1 MNVIPLHSVFHHF
14 YLEVDLSAKL
24 SWSYHRLQ
32 WRRTGPLLPLDATF
46 NPAQW
51 VLKASPT
58 VTLVHPCLEH
68 ARNVRPP
75 LWLNTATGS
84 VEPLD
89 LFCLLNNLSRHSL
102 EPRRKIVNSKIAVDI
117 PDYIAR
123 TTCIVRSYHGTCF
136 AKIGSNNNTYK
147 YNIIARTVMKWNSLL
162 SSLFYQPS
170 ACGVFQICC
179 NWPTDLLID
188 FITVL
193 LWTF

>member
-102 EPRRKIVNSKIAVDI
+102 EPRRKIVTVKLRSMSQ
-117 PDYIAR
+117 
-123 TTCIVRSYHGTCF
+123 TTLHAPPALYVLIMANVSLKLATIVILTSITFLRELWWKGTLFLPLCL
-136 AKIGSNNNTYK
+136 INLL
-147 YNIIARTVMKWNSLL
+147 WSLT
-162 SSLFYQPS
+162 SCDWFH
-170 ACGVFQICC
+170 
-179 NWPTDLLID
+179 
-188 FITVL
+188 VL
-193 LWTF
+193 LWIF